1 MTDLNEF
8 MEQAKQMQERFK
20 DAQKEIEKLIVY
32 GESGAGLVKV
42 KMNGRH
48 DLIDVELDDSLFQE
62 GKPVVEDLIAAAVN
76 DAVRKLDYSRQN
88 LERVADIVQE
98 LHRQVESLKR
108 QAVKAERQSG
118 TEALARGSIGSALVT
133 VENQNKSHPQRAP
146 PS

>member
-20 DAQKEIEKLIVY
+20 DAQKEIEKLVVY

-62 GKPVVEDLIAAAVN
+62 GKAVVEDLIAAAVN
-76 DAVRKLDYSRQN
+76 DAVRKLDEKN
-88 LERVADIVQE
+88 LQSMGGLAQ
-98 LHRQVESLKR
+98 HLKMPDGF
-108 QAVKAERQSG
+108 KF
-118 TEALARGSIGSALVT
+118 
-133 VENQNKSHPQRAP
+133 PF
-146 PS
+146 

>member
-20 DAQKEIEKLIVY
+20 DALKEIEKLIVY

-76 DAVRKLDYSRQN
+76 DAVRKLEEKN
-88 LERVADIVQE
+88 LQSMGGLAQ
-98 LHRQVESLKR
+98 HLKMPDGF
-108 QAVKAERQSG
+108 KF
-118 TEALARGSIGSALVT
+118 
-133 VENQNKSHPQRAP
+133 PF
-146 PS
+146 

>member
-20 DAQKEIEKLIVY
+20 YAQKEIEKLIVS

-76 DAVRKLDYSRQN
+76 DAVRKLEEKN
-88 LERVADIVQE
+88 LQSMGGLAQ
-98 LHRQVESLKR
+98 HLKMPDGF
-108 QAVKAERQSG
+108 KF
-118 TEALARGSIGSALVT
+118 
-133 VENQNKSHPQRAP
+133 PF
-146 PS
+146 

>member
-20 DAQKEIEKLIVY
+20 DAQKEIEKLMVY

-48 DLIDVELDDSLFQE
+48 DLIDVELDASLFQE

-76 DAVRKLDYSRQN
+76 DAVRKLEEKN
-88 LERVADIVQE
+88 LQSMGGLAQ
-98 LHRQVESLKR
+98 HLKMPDGF
-108 QAVKAERQSG
+108 KF
-118 TEALARGSIGSALVT
+118 
-133 VENQNKSHPQRAP
+133 PF
-146 PS
+146 